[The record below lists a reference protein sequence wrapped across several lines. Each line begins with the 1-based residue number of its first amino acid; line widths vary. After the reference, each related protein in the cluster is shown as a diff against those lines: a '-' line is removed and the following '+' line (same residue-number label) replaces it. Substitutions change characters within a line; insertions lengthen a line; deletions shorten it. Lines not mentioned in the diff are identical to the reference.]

1 VQQWS
6 YCKFAERFPLH
17 QNLVPDLPLWPA
29 LALERFSFTQAFSKK
44 SSSGNDKPEKQC
56 LHPTIFCS
64 RVTAH
69 KSGMANDQ
77 STPQNEVMNGDEAA
91 IFLKMPKS
99 TLLKL
104 CSEGQLPGVKVG
116 RQWRF
121 NRFALENW
129 MRERDGEAS
138 NLPEES
144 VGQPVEIDF
153 PTKLQK
159 AESTVTRQIKPVVEE
174 MVGSVGDDDFDSVGE
189 VREIDEF
196 SGVSEVNEE
205 PEEEEAPAKPAA
217 KATRKTTIRSAS
229 ALELMAQISEKSQS
243 KKPSKA
249 VPAAREPK
257 IRKAVQPSS
266 SARPA
271 FRETTREHSS
281 DSDAVEISRPYNK
294 PGAVPLPPPRG
305 GDRSGGGMNAFRKLA
320 YWVVIL
326 VVLGAAGFGIKEL
339 LKPGEPAP
347 SPLAKPK
354 PQPSLP
360 VLPEFQAVY
369 KHNDNEESSKEN
381 FNMPQSAS
389 PAAAPMPAAVTDAI
403 ASPSPAPI
411 ALVEAPTPKPVTLT
425 PEVPA
430 RTAPIAPVAQVGSAP
445 QTDQNLEAINSLLPS
460 LMELPGCVITSNKN
474 EIRIKFED
482 GIFASGV
489 KVDKKGREQLASGI
503 LAQISHPVVLKIHKQ
518 NPIPRHAVFFG
529 QFANQLEKEK
539 GLSRAPGAHH
549 SKDF

>member
-1 VQQWS
+1 
-6 YCKFAERFPLH
+6 
-17 QNLVPDLPLWPA
+17 
-29 LALERFSFTQAFSKK
+29 
-44 SSSGNDKPEKQC
+44 
-56 LHPTIFCS
+56 
-64 RVTAH
+64 
-69 KSGMANDQ
+69 MANDQ

-138 NLPEES
+138 NLPDES
-144 VGQPVEIDF
+144 VGQSVEVDF
-153 PTKLQK
+153 SAKLQK
-159 AESTVTRQIKPVVEE
+159 AESTVARHIKPVVEE

-196 SGVSEVNEE
+196 SGVSEVIEE
-205 PEEEEAPAKPAA
+205 PEEEEAPSKPAA
-217 KATRKTTIRSAS
+217 KATRKTTTRSAS

-249 VPAAREPK
+249 APASKEPK

-266 SARPA
+266 SAHPA

-326 VVLGAAGFGIKEL
+326 IVLGAAGFSIKEL
-339 LKPGEPAP
+339 LNPGKPAP

-354 PQPSLP
+354 PSLP

-381 FNMPQSAS
+381 FNMPQAAS
-389 PAAAPMPAAVTDAI
+389 PAAASMPAAVTDPI
-403 ASPSPAPI
+403 AATSPTPI
-411 ALVEAPTPKPVTLT
+411 ALVEAPTPRPVTLT

-430 RTAPIAPVAQVGSAP
+430 RTAPIAQVAATPQV
-445 QTDQNLEAINSLLPS
+445 DQNLEAINRLLPS

-474 EIRIKFED
+474 EIRIKFEE

-489 KVDKKGREQLASGI
+489 KVDKKGREQLALTGALIAKNAPDFWLIIEGQTDGTAMRQQSPFRDNYTLGLRRAVAATEVLREDGNFPADRLLVSSTGGMTQPFTNDVPNAAARNRTVI
-503 LAQISHPVVLKIHKQ
+503 LRLVPKTGPVPPSIQ
-518 NPIPRHAVFFG
+518 
-529 QFANQLEKEK
+529 
-539 GLSRAPGAHH
+539 
-549 SKDF
+549 

>member
-1 VQQWS
+1 
-6 YCKFAERFPLH
+6 
-17 QNLVPDLPLWPA
+17 
-29 LALERFSFTQAFSKK
+29 
-44 SSSGNDKPEKQC
+44 
-56 LHPTIFCS
+56 
-64 RVTAH
+64 
-69 KSGMANDQ
+69 MANDQ
-77 STPQNEVMNGDEAA
+77 TTPQNEVMNGDEAA

-153 PTKLQK
+153 PAKLQK
-159 AESTVTRQIKPVVEE
+159 AESTVARQIKPVVEE

-196 SGVSEVNEE
+196 SGVSEVIEE

-249 VPAAREPK
+249 APAAREPK

-430 RTAPIAPVAQVGSAP
+430 RTAPIAQVAATPQV
-445 QTDQNLEAINSLLPS
+445 DQNLEAINGLLPS

-489 KVDKKGREQLASGI
+489 KVDKKGREQLALTGAMIAKNAPDFWLIIEGQTDGTAMRQQSPFRDNYTLGLRRAVAATEVLREDGNFPAERLLVSSTGGMTQPFTNDVPNAAARNRTVI
-503 LAQISHPVVLKIHKQ
+503 LRLVPKTGPVPPSIQ
-518 NPIPRHAVFFG
+518 
-529 QFANQLEKEK
+529 
-539 GLSRAPGAHH
+539 
-549 SKDF
+549 

>member
-1 VQQWS
+1 
-6 YCKFAERFPLH
+6 
-17 QNLVPDLPLWPA
+17 
-29 LALERFSFTQAFSKK
+29 
-44 SSSGNDKPEKQC
+44 
-56 LHPTIFCS
+56 
-64 RVTAH
+64 
-69 KSGMANDQ
+69 
-77 STPQNEVMNGDEAA
+77 MNGDEAA

-129 MRERDGEAS
+129 MSERDGETS

-144 VGQPVEIDF
+144 VGEPVDIDF
-153 PTKLQK
+153 PAKLQK
-159 AESTVTRQIKPVVEE
+159 AESTVARQIKPVVEE
-174 MVGSVGDDDFDSVGE
+174 MVGSVGDDDFDSAGE

-196 SGVSEVNEE
+196 GGVSEVIEE
-205 PEEEEAPAKPAA
+205 PEEEEEAPTKPTA
-217 KATRKTTIRSAS
+217 KAARKTTARSTS

-243 KKPSKA
+243 KKSSKPA
-249 VPAAREPK
+249 PAAREPK
-257 IRKAVQPSS
+257 IRKAVQPSTS
-266 SARPA
+266 SRPA
-271 FRETTREHSS
+271 FRETTRENSS

-294 PGAVPLPPPRG
+294 PGAVPLPPSRS

-339 LKPGEPAP
+339 LNPGEPAP

-354 PQPSLP
+354 PQASLP

-381 FNMPQSAS
+381 FTIPQSAS
-389 PAAAPMPAAVTDAI
+389 ASAAPMPASVTESI
-403 ASPSPAPI
+403 GTPTPAPI

-430 RTAPIAPVAQVGSAP
+430 RTAPIAQVAAAP
-445 QTDQNLEAINSLLPS
+445 QVDQNLEAINRLLPS

-474 EIRIKFED
+474 EIRIKFEE
-482 GIFASGV
+482 GIFASGL
-489 KVDKKGREQLASGI
+489 KVDKKGREQLAVTGAMIAKNAPDFWLIIEGQTDGTAMRQQSPFRDNYTLGLRRAVAATEVLREDANFPPERLLVSSTGGMTQPFTSDVPNAAARNRTVI
-503 LAQISHPVVLKIHKQ
+503 LRLVPKTGPVPPSI
-518 NPIPRHAVFFG
+518 
-529 QFANQLEKEK
+529 E
-539 GLSRAPGAHH
+539 
-549 SKDF
+549 

>member
-1 VQQWS
+1 
-6 YCKFAERFPLH
+6 
-17 QNLVPDLPLWPA
+17 
-29 LALERFSFTQAFSKK
+29 
-44 SSSGNDKPEKQC
+44 
-56 LHPTIFCS
+56 
-64 RVTAH
+64 
-69 KSGMANDQ
+69 MANDQ

-129 MRERDGEAS
+129 MRDRDGEAS

-144 VGQPVEIDF
+144 VGDAVEIDF
-153 PTKLQK
+153 PARLQRS
-159 AESTVTRQIKPVVEE
+159 ESTVARQIKPVVEE

-196 SGVSEVNEE
+196 SGVSEVIEE

-217 KATRKTTIRSAS
+217 KAARKTAARSTS

-243 KKPSKA
+243 KKSSKPA
-249 VPAAREPK
+249 PAAREPR
-257 IRKAVQPSS
+257 IRKAVQPSTS
-266 SARPA
+266 SRPA
-271 FRETTREHSS
+271 FRETIRETSPG
-281 DSDAVEISRPYNK
+281 SDAVEISRPYNK

-305 GDRSGGGMNAFRKLA
+305 SNRSGGGMNTFRQLA

-339 LKPGEPAP
+339 LNPGEPAP
-347 SPLAKPK
+347 SPLTKPK

-381 FNMPQSAS
+381 FSLPQSAS
-389 PAAAPMPAAVTDAI
+389 PAAAPMPAAVTEAI
-403 ASPSPAPI
+403 ATPTPAPI
-411 ALVEAPTPKPVTLT
+411 ALVEEATPKPVTLT

-430 RTAPIAPVAQVGSAP
+430 RTAPIAPVAAAP
-445 QTDQNLEAINSLLPS
+445 QVDQNLEAINRLLPS

-482 GIFASGV
+482 GIFVSGV
-489 KVDKKGREQLASGI
+489 KVGKKGREQLALTGALIAKNAPDFWLIIEGQTDGTAMRQQSPFRDNYTLGLRRAVAATEVLRDAGNFPAERLLVSSTGGMTQPFSSDVQNAAARNRTVI
-503 LAQISHPVVLKIHKQ
+503 LRLVPKTGPVPPSIQ
-518 NPIPRHAVFFG
+518 
-529 QFANQLEKEK
+529 
-539 GLSRAPGAHH
+539 
-549 SKDF
+549 